1 MRTNNKGALL
11 SLNRTIYDID
21 LITVSAKRNLRN
33 LVLLIVLH
41 IITTVLSILAI
52 VFCGS
57 YLAVFISA
65 VAIVCVS
72 VFLLSKSLTK
82 IKLANYRSTY
92 GEIINIHKDVK
103 IVSTISV
110 GGLGLRTRKY
120 DTYKKDEIRLGVFIE
135 EDETINGYYLNGVS
149 EEHVKY
155 YEGKGKA
162 IHIWGTRFPI
172 RTNIENEKWLCPVCG
187 QFNSNEE
194 KICAGCKTKILK

>member
-1 MRTNNKGALL
+1 M
-11 SLNRTIYDID
+11 NRTIYDID

-33 LVLLIVLH
+33 LVLLIVLY

-52 VFCGS
+52 VFYGS
-57 YLAVFISA
+57 YLAVFILA
-65 VAIVCVS
+65 VAIACVS

-92 GEIINIHKDVK
+92 GEIINVHKDVK

-120 DTYKKDEIRLGVFIE
+120 DTYKKDEIRLDVFIKE
-135 EDETINGYYLNGVS
+135 NQKITDYYLCGVS

-155 YEGKGKA
+155 YEEKGQV
-162 IHIWGTRFPI
+162 IHIWGTRFPV
-172 RTNIENEKWLCPVCG
+172 RLDTKEKRWLCPICG
-187 QFNSNEE
+187 EFNTNEE
-194 KICAGCKTKILK
+194 KICGACKGKILK